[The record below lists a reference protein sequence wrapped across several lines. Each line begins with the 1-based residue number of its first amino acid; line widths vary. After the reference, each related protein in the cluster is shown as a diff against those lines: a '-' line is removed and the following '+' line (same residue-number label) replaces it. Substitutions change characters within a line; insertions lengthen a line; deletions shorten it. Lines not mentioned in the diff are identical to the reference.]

1 MVYNHLMQKKRKKL
15 QFIKVPK
22 HQSHTIAQ
30 RLQFA
35 MEIRGYTQNQL
46 AERIFV
52 TRTTINGY
60 CNGHRTPNCDLLR
73 RIAIELNITTDY
85 LLGLNDYIIL

>member
-1 MVYNHLMQKKRKKL
+1 MQKETKKL
-15 QFIKVPK
+15 QVIKIPK
-22 HQSHTIAQ
+22 EQSHTIAQ

-35 MEIRGYTQNQL
+35 MKVRGYSQNEL
-46 AERIFV
+46 AECIFV

-60 CNGHRTPNCDLLR
+60 CKGYRTPNCDLLR

-85 LLGLNDYIIL
+85 LLGLKDYIIL

>member
-1 MVYNHLMQKKRKKL
+1 MKKKRKKI

-22 HQSHTIAQ
+22 SQADTIAG

-35 MEIRGYTQNQL
+35 MEIRGYNQSQL

-60 CNGHRTPNCDLLR
+60 CNGHRTPNCDFLR
-73 RIAIELNITTDY
+73 RIAVELDITTDY
-85 LLGLNDYIIL
+85 LLGLNDYIVL

>member
-1 MVYNHLMQKKRKKL
+1 MQKKRKKH
-15 QFIKVPK
+15 QVIKVPA
-22 HQSHTIAQ
+22 HLSNSIAQ

-35 MEIRGYTQNQL
+35 MEVRGYTQYQL
-46 AERIFV
+46 AEQIFV

-60 CNGHRTPNCDLLR
+60 CNGYRTPNCDSLR
-73 RIAIELNITTDY
+73 RIAIELDITTDY

>member
-1 MVYNHLMQKKRKKL
+1 MQKKRKKN
-15 QFIKVPK
+15 QRIKVPP
-22 HQSHTIAQ
+22 HLSDSISG

-35 MEIRGYTQNQL
+35 IEVRGYTQNKL
-46 AERIFV
+46 AEQIFV

-60 CNGHRTPNCDLLR
+60 CNGYRTPNCDLLR
-73 RIAIELNITTDY
+73 RIAIELDITTDY

>member
-1 MVYNHLMQKKRKKL
+1 MQKKTKKL
-15 QFIKVPK
+15 QMIKIPK
-22 HQSHTIAQ
+22 EQSHTIAQ

-35 MEIRGYTQNQL
+35 MQVRGYNQNQL

-60 CNGHRTPNCDLLR
+60 CNGYRTPNCDLLR

-85 LLGLNDYIIL
+85 LLGLKDYIIL